1 MTRLYVPS
9 PLYHNDPFHT
19 ASTPLSFIEKLIATF
34 RKEKLSMFSLGSD

>member
-19 ASTPLSFIEKLIATF
+19 ALPPLLF
-34 RKEKLSMFSLGSD
+34 RKKEGQHIGEKKETLNVFVRK